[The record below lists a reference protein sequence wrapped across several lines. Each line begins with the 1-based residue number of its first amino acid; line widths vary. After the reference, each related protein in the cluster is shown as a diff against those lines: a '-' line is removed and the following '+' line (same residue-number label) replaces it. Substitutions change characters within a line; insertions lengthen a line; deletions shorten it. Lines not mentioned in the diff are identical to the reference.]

1 MFKMKMSFSKIT
13 TFEQCPLKFKFQY
26 INRFPTKTSPVL
38 LLGQTIH
45 SSLEKFFDFSPEK
58 RELKLLKNLFRRE
71 WKIERNKLRDEG
83 DFEMDKATEIEHGK
97 RGLMMLENF
106 YSSQLM
112 SEPVQREQFVEA
124 SLNDEIQFLGRIDRL
139 DKCMH
144 DGKEGFKV
152 IDYKTGK
159 LNERFV
165 DFIQLFTYAW
175 LMNEQGFKIYSS
187 VFYYLE
193 PNKMIEKSLNDE
205 IFEQTRNTLIE
216 RSLPIYKAME
226 EDDFSP
232 QKSALC
238 PYCDYISMCPLQT
251 GEIHI

>member
-1 MFKMKMSFSKIT
+1 MNKMKMSFSKIT

-26 INRFPTKTSPVL
+26 INRFPTKTSPAL

-45 SSLEKFFDFSPEK
+45 STLEKFFDFSSEK
-58 RELKLLKNLFRRE
+58 RNLKLLKNLFRRE

-83 DFEMDKATEIEHGK
+83 DFEMDKVTEIEHGK

-106 YSSQLM
+106 FGSELM

-124 SLNDEIQFLGRIDRL
+124 KLDEEIQFLGRIDRL
-139 DKCMH
+139 DKCMN

-152 IDYKTGK
+152 VDYKTGK
-159 LNERFV
+159 LNERYL

-175 LMNEQGFKIYSS
+175 LMNEQGYKIFSS
-187 VFYYLE
+187 TFFYLE
-193 PNKMIEKSLNDE
+193 PNRVIEKTLSDE
-205 IFEQTRNTLIE
+205 VFEQTKNTLIE
-216 RSLPIYKAME
+216 RSKPIISALE
-226 EDDFSP
+226 EDDFEP

-238 PYCDYISMCPLQT
+238 PYCDYTAMCPLQT
-251 GEIHI
+251 GDIHI